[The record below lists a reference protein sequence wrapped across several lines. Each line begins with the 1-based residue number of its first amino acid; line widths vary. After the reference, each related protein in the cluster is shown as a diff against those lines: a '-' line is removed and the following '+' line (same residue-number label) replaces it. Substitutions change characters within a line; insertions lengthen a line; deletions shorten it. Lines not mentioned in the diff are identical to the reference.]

1 MPALADPSRVYNP
14 TVQKGG
20 LYYTLPRPI
29 DSMDEEYRF
38 RVAGI
43 DIPLV
48 EGQLITTNVL
58 GALVLTF
65 QSTIV
70 GDTPAE
76 VLEIKDEVRSFFLT
90 SVGTPFNFYRHRDT
104 ENEYYRWYPNCVIT
118 ALRFSHKT
126 DTVLYQPYSMS
137 FLVPGGREKVSGTYP
152 SGGSGEDEL
161 PDEVYELNGPLLIDL
176 ADNAGAS
183 AVIIRNSD
191 LDIVAR
197 ITSAGDVEY
206 VGDFIQCASITDS

>member
-1 MPALADPSRVYNP
+1 MPALADPSRIYNP

-20 LYYTLPRPI
+20 LYYQLPRPI

-38 RVAGI
+38 RVSGI

-58 GALVLTF
+58 GALLLTF
-65 QSTIV
+65 TSTIV

-76 VLEIKDEVRSFFLT
+76 VLSIKDEIRSFFLD
-90 SVGTPFNFYRHRDT
+90 SVGTTFNFYRHRDT
-104 ENEYYRWYPNCVIT
+104 DNEYYRWYPNCTIS
-118 ALRFSHKT
+118 ALRFSHKP
-126 DTVLYQPYSMS
+126 DTVLYQPYSFS
-137 FLVPGGREKVSGTYP
+137 FIVPGGREKVSGTYP
-152 SGGSGEDEL
+152 GGDTGNDATE
-161 PDEVYELNGPLLIDL
+161 DEVYTLNGPLLIDL

-191 LDIVAR
+191 FDIVAR
-197 ITSAGDVEY
+197 ITSLGDIEY
-206 VGDFIQCASITDS
+206 VGDFIQCTTIVDS